1 MTHQVPFLPLS
12 RSELHWSDLLFLGDL
27 VGHEL
32 GRVQD
37 LDGALV
43 LQDVPFGRLQ
53 RLQDLVLDLF
63 QLLLV
68 SGRLQDQ
75 GVPLL
80 LQLWP
85 GAEGGEPPL
94 YSLLHYYT
102 VHYYQTLFSQ
112 SNSI

>member
-1 MTHQVPFLPLS
+1 M
-12 RSELHWSDLLFLGDL
+12 FLGDL
-27 VGHEL
+27 VGHKL

-43 LQDVPFGRLQ
+43 LQDVPFRRLQ
-53 RLQDLVLDLF
+53 GLQDLVLDLL

-85 GAEGGEPPL
+85 GAEGVEPPSCSIH
-94 YSLLHYYT
+94 YSAD
-102 VHYYQTLFSQ
+102 VV
-112 SNSI
+112 